1 MRDITGSY
9 ASLSAEQR
17 AKLANLLKLR
27 NEYNAELFEL
37 NTRRIA
43 VLLNYSEAGEAAV
56 REYAALVVAPLRRK
70 VASETSKV
78 ISEEAI
84 DMDSL
89 QSMLPMALM
98 ALTQSVNI
106 PLLLTAAGLEPD
118 MIEQFTTKVSSYFQ
132 QGMKE

>member
-9 ASLSAEQR
+9 ANLSAEQR

-27 NEYNAELFEL
+27 NEYTAELLKL
-37 NTRRIA
+37 NERRIA
-43 VLLNYSEAGEAAV
+43 VLLDYSEAGEAEA
-56 REYAALVVAPLRRK
+56 RGYATLVVAPLRRK
-70 VASETSKV
+70 VVEASRDLYED
-78 ISEEAI
+78 AI
-84 DMDSL
+84 DMEAL

-106 PLLLTAAGLEPD
+106 PLLLTTAGLEPD